1 MRTLFL
7 ILELLTDGDAIRSAV
22 HACFTAAVTCVGIL
36 SLLGAYQVL
45 RRSLLRRDGAA
56 PSGA

>member
-1 MRTLFL
+1 MKTLFL
-7 ILELLTDGDAIRSAV
+7 ILDLLTDSEAIRSVV
-22 HACFTAAVTCVGIL
+22 HACFTAAVTCVGVL